1 MTTATARANAAR
13 KAAERG
19 RLALLLI
26 KWHDLYTRAPDSP
39 ASAYLALGGTEQ
51 ELHAF
56 AAMLKEKGELK
67 P

>member
-13 KAAERG
+13 KATERG
-19 RLALLLI
+19 RLAVLLI
-26 KWHDLYTRAPDSP
+26 KWHDLFTAAPDSP

-56 AAMLKEKGELK
+56 AAMLKEKGKL
-67 P
+67 

>member
-26 KWHDLYTRAPDSP
+26 KWHDLYARAPDSP

-56 AAMLKEKGELK
+56 ATLLKEKGELK

>member
-19 RLALLLI
+19 RLAHLLI
-26 KWHDLYTRAPDSP
+26 AWHAIFEANPEAP
-39 ASAYLALGGTEQ
+39 ASEYLAVGGTEQ

-56 AAMLKEKGELK
+56 AVMLREKGALK
-67 P
+67 